1 MNVSS
6 FPFSVSKT
14 KITFLCVYRYQKI
27 GDTKRSTPIEVLCE
41 NCPEE
46 MAIYLR
52 YVRRLDF
59 FETPDYNYLRK
70 IFKDLYDRKG
80 YPDDGEFDWTGKT
93 STTPSSLLQTP
104 QGVTSPPTQMIK
116 EVVDR
121 KTAAWLVQ
129 KQCIKELKYLD

>member
-1 MNVSS
+1 MLKLGLCC
-6 FPFSVSKT
+6 FPE
-14 KITFLCVYRYQKI
+14 KIVFIVCRFRYQKI

-70 IFKDLYDRKG
+70 LFKDLYDRKG

-93 STTPSSLLQTP
+93 RYSNKFMLTL
-104 QGVTSPPTQMIK
+104 
-116 EVVDR
+116 
-121 KTAAWLVQ
+121 
-129 KQCIKELKYLD
+129 